1 MRNIEHMFKGIQD
14 GVKKYLNEVIDNPH
28 KDETLK
34 RSIIERLKENFEL
47 LHKDCTVETIA
58 EGTHDISF
66 STDPICQFRILRENK
81 IEAVYYLSIDQND
94 NTKYNLTKMDLS
106 DQMKGLL
113 NNIREKEK
121 ENSCAQ

>member
-14 GVKKYLNEVIDNPH
+14 GVKKYFNEVINDPH

-47 LHKDCTVETIA
+47 LHKGCTVETIRDIN
-58 EGTHDISF
+58 ETPDISF

-81 IEAVYYLSIDQND
+81 IEEVYYLSLDQN
-94 NTKYNLTKMDLS
+94 NGARYNLTRMDLS
-106 DQMKGLL
+106 EQMKGLL
-113 NNIREKEK
+113 NNIRKKEK
-121 ENSCAQ
+121 E

>member
-47 LHKDCTVETIA
+47 LHKQSQKQTYLGRKWTHPVSET
-58 EGTHDISF
+58 S
-66 STDPICQFRILRENK
+66 SL
-81 IEAVYYLSIDQND
+81 
-94 NTKYNLTKMDLS
+94 
-106 DQMKGLL
+106 
-113 NNIREKEK
+113 
-121 ENSCAQ
+121 